1 MIESYTVSNCTS
13 DTDLPKFKLAE
24 LRRVLELLESLAV
37 VLSTIRRWPVVDR
50 SRVGWGQDRGS
61 IATLMGDGE

>member
-50 SRVGWGQDRGS
+50 SRVG
-61 IATLMGDGE
+61 